1 MCTSLESEDLLV
13 AQNIEIIELR
23 RDSSENSKRL
33 KPGKRCVIISAYVH
47 KESEMTIEADFLHK
61 MIRTNPDNVHSMDFV
76 LNLDLLNGCVHLCDG
91 CFVNKTK
98 VVKNWED
105 VLENALQIATELS
118 QKGMRFRE
126 VILGPTDFFSATNT
140 AQILRHKTFQKLL
153 SIHEKTRITAS
164 SVFEGIDKSHFLE
177 LFSILDSTA
186 NYRQKMILEFL
197 VPLNTAKMVER
208 NEQYIAD
215 NKWVLNFFKEKT
227 PKLID
232 WSYVININNNQLLQD
247 NFHVVTDMIK
257 SEFNTILEF
266 NPGFF
271 RSNNNKVIDKNL
283 SYWKGFL
290 QNTLAGRD
298 VNQIHASNLAA
309 ANVDKLHNTVNTICL
324 NLIEGG
330 VYFSPFIY
338 EQIIDTS
345 EQFKISNFD
354 GAHIISRHL
363 ELQQRG
369 YDYALKTKECADCGH
384 LTACVGRNVLNF
396 MEDNQKVECL
406 FPEVFKEMA

>member
-1 MCTSLESEDLLV
+1 
-13 AQNIEIIELR
+13 
-23 RDSSENSKRL
+23 
-33 KPGKRCVIISAYVH
+33 
-47 KESEMTIEADFLHK
+47 MTIEADYLNK
-61 MIRTNPDNVHSMDFV
+61 MIRTNLDNVHSMDFV

-98 VVKNWED
+98 VVKDWEE
-105 VLENALQIATELS
+105 VLENALKIATELDA
-118 QKGMRFRE
+118 KGMRFRE

-140 AQILRHKTFQKLL
+140 AQILKHKTFQKLL
-153 SIHEKTRITAS
+153 AIHEKTRITAS
-164 SVFEGIDKSHFLE
+164 CVFENLNRDNFLE
-177 LFSILDSTA
+177 LFAILDDKA
-186 NYRQKMILEFL
+186 NYREKMIMEFL
-197 VPLNTAKMVER
+197 VPLNTAKMVARDEK
-208 NEQYIAD
+208 YMAD
-215 NKWVLNFFKEKT
+215 NKWVLSFFQDKS
-227 PKLID
+227 PKVID

-247 NFHVVTDMIK
+247 NFHGVVEMIK
-257 SEFNTILEF
+257 TEFNTILEF

-298 VNQIHASNLAA
+298 VTQIHATNLT
-309 ANVDKLHNTVNTICL
+309 NVNKLHNTVNTICL
-324 NLIEGG
+324 NLFEGG

-345 EQFKISNFD
+345 EQFKLESFD
-354 GAHIISRHL
+354 GAHIIGRHL

-396 MEDNQKVECL
+396 MEETNKVECL
-406 FPEVFKEMA
+406 FPQVFKEMA